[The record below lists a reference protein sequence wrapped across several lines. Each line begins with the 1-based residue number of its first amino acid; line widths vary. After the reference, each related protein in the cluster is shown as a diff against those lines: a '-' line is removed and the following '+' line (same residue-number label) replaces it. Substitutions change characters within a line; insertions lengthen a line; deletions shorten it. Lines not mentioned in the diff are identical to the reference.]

1 MSLKATAATT
11 DSLAELVS
19 SAARRWPAD
28 VALACGNSRLTYAQL
43 DRAVARV
50 AADLAERGLQPGDPV
65 AVMAGTG
72 LEFPVLAHGVL
83 RAGGV
88 LVPLSPESPARE
100 VTSLLRAARVEMVL
114 CDADH
119 DSVAAEAASL
129 YDRGCGVVVLDGE
142 AARSRGDVLALKRLV
157 EGRDVP
163 PPPSRVTAGTP
174 AVVLFTSG
182 STARPKG
189 VVHSHEGLLQ
199 NARCVAYEM
208 AQLTRKDVML
218 GVLPLAHSFGLS
230 AVLNTSLLVGCRLEL
245 LPRFDPAA
253 AWKLVLGREV
263 TILTGVPTMY
273 RRLAELREASRN
285 SDLRL
290 AIVSG
295 ASCPPSVAREIRL
308 RLGIPLVERY
318 GMTEAS
324 PLTWRMVDEETRPGD
339 VGLPGWGVR
348 LRTVDEQGGV
358 LPAGQQGELEVQSP
372 GMLLRYLS
380 PEDNRSQLRD
390 GWLRTGDLATIS
402 TDGSVRLGGRLKEVI
417 LRGGYT
423 VSAAEVEAA
432 LEQHPAV
439 AECVVVG
446 LPDPDMGEDIAAMVV
461 LRTGRDAEPAELWRF
476 LGERLA
482 PWKRPRRW
490 RMVDAI
496 PRGALGKVQRDEV
509 VRHWAEPSE

>member
-1 MSLKATAATT
+1 MSPKAAPSTT

-28 VALACGNSRLTYAQL
+28 VGIACGTSRLTYAQL

-50 AADLAERGLQPGDPV
+50 AEDLTDRGLQPGDAV
-65 AVMAGTG
+65 AVLAGTG
-72 LEFPVLAHGVL
+72 LEFPVLAYGVL
-83 RAGGV
+83 RAQGV
-88 LVPLSPESPARE
+88 LVPLSPESPPRE
-100 VTSLLRAARVEMVL
+100 VAALLRAGRVEMVL

-119 DSVAAEAASL
+119 DFVATEAAAL
-129 YDRGCGVVVLDGE
+129 YDRGCGVVILDHE
-142 AARSRGDVLALKRLV
+142 ASRSKGDTLALKRLV
-157 EGRDVP
+157 EGRDAP
-163 PPPSRVTAGTP
+163 PPPSRVAAGTP

-208 AQLTRKDVML
+208 ARLTRKDVML

-253 AWKLVLGREV
+253 AWKLVLSREITV
-263 TILTGVPTMY
+263 LTGVPTMY
-273 RRLAELREASRN
+273 RRIAELREASRN

-295 ASCPPSVAREIRL
+295 AACPPPVAREIRI
-308 RLGIPLVERY
+308 RLGIPLLERY

-324 PLTWRMVDEETRPGD
+324 PLAWGMVEDQATPGD
-339 VGLPGWGVR
+339 VGQPGWGVR
-348 LRTVDEQGGV
+348 LRTVDGEGNV
-358 LPAGQQGELEVQSP
+358 LPVGEVGELEVQSP
-372 GMLLRYLS
+372 GMLLRYLAAD
-380 PEDNRSQLRD
+380 DNRDQFHD
-390 GWLRTGDLATIS
+390 GWLRTGDLAS
-402 TDGSVRLGGRLKEVI
+402 LSNDGGLRLRGRLKEVI

-446 LPDPDMGEDIAAMVV
+446 LPDPDMGEDVGAMVV
-461 LRTGRDAEPAELWRF
+461 LRAGRDTEPAELWRF

-490 RMVDAI
+490 RMVDAL
-496 PRGALGKVQRDEV
+496 PRGALGKVQREEV
-509 VRHWAEPSE
+509 VRRWTEAGE